1 MAPGLPQPP
10 ELRCRA
16 EAGFKGTLHPN
27 TACRVSPPPHL
38 FRPSQVCKGSQV
50 HREVEEA

>member
-27 TACRVSPPPHL
+27 TCMQGFTSTPFIQAFTGV
-38 FRPSQVCKGSQV
+38 KGLSG
-50 HREVEEA
+50 A